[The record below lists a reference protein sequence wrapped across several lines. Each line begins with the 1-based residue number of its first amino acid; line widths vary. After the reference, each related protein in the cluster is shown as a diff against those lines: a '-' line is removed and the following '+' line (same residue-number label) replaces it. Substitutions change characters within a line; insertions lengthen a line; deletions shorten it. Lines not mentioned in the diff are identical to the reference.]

1 MPAPHA
7 NALREVIGTARNIV
21 FFGGAGVSTESGIP
35 DFRSADGLYT
45 ARSAYGHR
53 PEDILSITFLE
64 DRPDVFFDYW
74 VHHILH
80 LDAQPNAAHRALA
93 HLEDEGRLTAVV
105 TQNIDGLH
113 QGAGSRTVHELH
125 GSVRRN
131 HCRDCGEAHDV
142 AAIVA
147 GAASPGGVPRCDR
160 CGGVVRPDVVLYG
173 EVLDDDVVAASVDAI
188 RGADVLIVG
197 GTSLVV
203 YPAAGLIHYF
213 RGDRLVLINRDPTP
227 YDELA
232 HLVVRAPIGEVLGG
246 AVLGH

>member
-93 HLEDEGRLTAVV
+93 ALESRYVVNVV
-105 TQNIDGLH
+105 TQNIDDLHERAGSTRVLH
-113 QGAGSRTVHELH
+113 QVFRFCHHA
-125 GSVRRN
+125 
-131 HCRDCGEAHDV
+131 
-142 AAIVA
+142 
-147 GAASPGGVPRCDR
+147 
-160 CGGVVRPDVVLYG
+160 VVCL
-173 EVLDDDVVAASVDAI
+173 
-188 RGADVLIVG
+188 
-197 GTSLVV
+197 
-203 YPAAGLIHYF
+203 
-213 RGDRLVLINRDPTP
+213 
-227 YDELA
+227 
-232 HLVVRAPIGEVLGG
+232 
-246 AVLGH
+246 